1 MVGGSQGRGEVYEG
15 GNLIGY
21 ADISQGSIGTQI
33 GPQTFA
39 QLAILVRS
47 TDLAQLKN
55 SEFTFAAN
63 ASAVAIRAGSAAT
76 TDTGNGVVISVETKS
91 GLMAEAAV
99 DGQSLNFSAVN

>member
-1 MVGGSQGRGEVYEG
+1 MAGGSQGRGEVYEG
-15 GNLIGY
+15 GKLIGY
-21 ADISQGSIGTQI
+21 ADISQGSIRAQI
-33 GPQTFA
+33 GAQTFA

-47 TDLAQLKN
+47 TDLAQLKT
-55 SEFTFAAN
+55 SKFTFAAN